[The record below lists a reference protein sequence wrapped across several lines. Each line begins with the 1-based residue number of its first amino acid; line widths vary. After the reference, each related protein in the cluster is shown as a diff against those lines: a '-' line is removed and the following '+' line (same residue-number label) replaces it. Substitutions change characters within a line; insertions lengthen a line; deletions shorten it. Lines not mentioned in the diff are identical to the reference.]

1 MNPIR
6 LYLLHFANINKFY
19 DTIVDKKAELASRL
33 PGCGGIKSRS
43 LLNCLWRV
51 MVLIE
56 PFLSLIIITVYF
68 PYFIWKV
75 IVRGK
80 KKTVGKEIALCYAGL
95 AKQRIMAIPEIEE
108 KIDYYLYPIFV
119 DEKWMVPN
127 KEKHSI
133 LERVSILDVIKAYLW
148 SVLAI
153 ISATIKTHGKYLYR
167 NHLSYEYIL
176 TNYFI
181 QKVPIESTLYF
192 VNHLDR
198 WAVLFNYAPQQNKIL
213 LQHGIE
219 SPKADWPVK
228 LSSVNKVY
236 VLAESQKPR
245 MVKAVLG
252 HETEF
257 VVMPPT
263 ITLTTMANAK
273 KKNVVVVAGENY
285 MYWEQEEYIIRNL
298 DYSDLM
304 VYVKIHP
311 GKNDYQKYINLQKTV
326 NPNIEVIKIQTFP
339 KVEAVVSHNST
350 LGLEYEAHNIPVF
363 YYDDMLLEDIVKHI
377 NAL

>member
-1 MNPIR
+1 MNPVK

-19 DTIVDKKAELASRL
+19 DTIVDKKAELASRI
-33 PGCGGIKSRS
+33 PGCGSVRS
-43 LLNCLWRV
+43 GFLLDCLWWS
-51 MVLIE
+51 MVVVE
-56 PFLSLIIITVYF
+56 PFLSLVIVTIYF
-68 PYFIWKV
+68 PVFLFKI
-75 IVRGK
+75 IARGQK
-80 KKTVGKEIALCYAGL
+80 KGAGSDVALCYAGL
-95 AKQRIMAIPEIEE
+95 AKQRIKAIPEIEE

-119 DEKWMVPN
+119 DKKWIVQN
-127 KEKHSI
+127 KDKHSI
-133 LERVSILDVIKAYLW
+133 LERISILDVIRAYLW
-148 SVLAI
+148 SLLAI
-153 ISATIKTHGKYLYR
+153 VAATIKTHGKYLYR

-176 TNYFI
+176 TYYYLQQIPFDC
-181 QKVPIESTLYF
+181 TLYF

-198 WAVLFNYAPQQNKIL
+198 WAILFDHAPQHYKVL

-245 MVKAVLG
+245 MVRAVLG

-273 KKNVVVVAGENY
+273 SKNVVVVAGENY

-326 NPNIEVIKIQTFP
+326 NPNIEVIKTQTFP

>member
-1 MNPIR
+1 MNPVK

-33 PGCGGIKSRS
+33 PGCGSISNGF
-43 LLNCLWRV
+43 LLNCLWWL
-51 MVLIE
+51 MVIVE
-56 PFLSLIIITVYF
+56 PFLSLATITFYLPVFLFKTIAQGREKII
-68 PYFIWKV
+68 
-75 IVRGK
+75 GSD
-80 KKTVGKEIALCYAGL
+80 IALCYAGL
-95 AKQRIMAIPEIEE
+95 AKQRIKAIPEIEE

-119 DEKWMVPN
+119 DKKWLEQN
-127 KEKHSI
+127 KEKHNI
-133 LERVSILDVIKAYLW
+133 FEIVSLCDVFKAYLW
-148 SVLAI
+148 SFLAI
-153 ISATIKTHGKYLYR
+153 IAAMLKTHGKYLYR

-176 TNYFI
+176 TNYYL
-181 QKVPIESTLYF
+181 QKVPKESTLYF

-198 WAVLFNYAPQQNKIL
+198 WAVLFDYAPQQNKVL

-236 VLAESQKPR
+236 VLAESQKTR

-252 HETEF
+252 HEPEF

-263 ITLTTMANAK
+263 ITLTAMANAK
-273 KKNVVVVAGENY
+273 CKNVVVVAGENY
-285 MYWEQEEYIIRNL
+285 MYWKEEEYIIRHL

-326 NPNIEVIKIQTFP
+326 NPNIEIIKTQTFP

-350 LGLEYEAHNIPVF
+350 LGLEYEAHKIPVF
-363 YYDDMLLEDIVKHI
+363 YYDDMSLEDIVKRI